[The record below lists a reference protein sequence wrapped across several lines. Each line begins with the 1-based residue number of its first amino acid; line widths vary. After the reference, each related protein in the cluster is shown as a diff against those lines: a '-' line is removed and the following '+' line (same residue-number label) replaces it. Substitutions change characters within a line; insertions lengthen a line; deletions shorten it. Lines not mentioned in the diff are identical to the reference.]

1 MNLNEHLVARDMKKL
16 EGEVRRMIKDF
27 QKGNP
32 YLLPDNWKI
41 GGKNSEFAI
50 EFKTKTGSELDEDII
65 KDEIVSELT
74 FNMFRDI
81 IYPKSCDDE
90 KDPIIKRNKCLD
102 AIINGHLYWVFEF
115 EDYETYNVNSSK
127 VSFGNLYVK
136 LEPTSGNIYFVKS
149 LHKPNLLDCDGEFTE
164 RDLSMVNLYDDYMNG
179 KIK

>member
-1 MNLNEHLVARDMKKL
+1 MIFNEHLVARDMKQL
-16 EGEVRRMIKDF
+16 EGEVRRMINDF
-27 QKGNP
+27 RKANP
-32 YLLPDNWKI
+32 HLLADNWKL

-50 EFKTKTGSELDEDII
+50 EFKNKTNRDLDEEII

-74 FNMFRDI
+74 FGMFIDV

-90 KDPIIKRNKCLD
+90 KDPIAKRNKCLD

-115 EDYETYNVNSSK
+115 ENYETYDLNSRK

-149 LHKPNLLDCDGEFTE
+149 LHKPNHLSCDGEFTD
-164 RDLSMVNLYDDYMNG
+164 RDLSMVNLYDDYMSG